1 MRVGFGYDIHR
12 LVENI
17 PLFLGGV
24 YIEYGKGLLGHSD
37 GDVILHA
44 ICDALLGAS
53 GLGDLGEYFPSSDPQ
68 YKNVES
74 KYFASKIVEVLNE
87 KWSIVN
93 LDATI
98 VAEEP
103 KLKKHIDTI
112 RLSIADLFSLKHDQV
127 NIKSKTND
135 KLGIIGSGEAIASF
149 AIVLIEENDEA
160 L

>member
-12 LVENI
+12 LVENR

-24 YIEYGKGLLGHSD
+24 QIEYQKGLLGHSD
-37 GDVILHA
+37 GDVVLHA
-44 ICDALLGAS
+44 ICDAILGAS
-53 GLGDLGEYFPSSDPQ
+53 GLGDLGEYFPSSDSR
-68 YKNVES
+68 YKDVES
-74 KYFASKIVEVLNE
+74 KNFVRKILELVNK

-98 VAEEP
+98 IAEEP
-103 KLKKHIDTI
+103 KLKKHMNAI

-135 KLGIIGSGEAIASF
+135 KLGVIGSGEGIASL
-149 AIVLIEENDEA
+149 AVILIEENNEA